1 VKTDTNGGIID
12 IICPCCA
19 RGLSDEEVKVFSK
32 RMDELKDVER
42 SEIIKVDQTIEKEKN
57 LYKRWRDI
65 VASGFNTWHE
75 RIRCNNEIRDIEN
88 VLVQKK
94 EEKNALKADLKRI
107 EHEMECL
114 KNESENL
121 SNLLNEAVRFR
132 YIAERIKDR
141 HFSIKQAKSRYCSHN
156 GDERDLKQVEADYLE
171 LMHKKD
177 KLTEENT
184 KLNKQVTSLNLRIS
198 NAASAVSQAEKEA
211 REKEALYK
219 EIQEA
224 ASRRNILEERSGAL
238 TEEEKKVNLILYMLL
253 AMTSL

>member
-1 VKTDTNGGIID
+1 MKTDTNGGIID

-19 RGLSDEEVKVFSK
+19 RGLSDEEVRVFSK
-32 RMDELKDVER
+32 RMDELKDVEK
-42 SEIIKVDQTIEKEKN
+42 SEIIKLDQTIEEEKT

-65 VASGFNTWHE
+65 VASGLNSWHE
-75 RIRCNNEIRDIEN
+75 RARCNKEIRDIEN

-94 EEKNALKADLKRI
+94 EEKNVLMADLKRI
-107 EHEMECL
+107 EHDVECL

-121 SNLLNEAVRFR
+121 SNVLNEAIRFR

-141 HFSIKQAKSRYCSHN
+141 HFSIKQAKSRYCSHS

-198 NAASAVSQAEKEA
+198 NAASAVSQAEKDA

-224 ASRRNILEERSGAL
+224 TSRRNILEERSGAL
-238 TEEEKKVNLILYMLL
+238 TEQEKKVKLILYL
-253 AMTSL
+253 

>member
-42 SEIIKVDQTIEKEKN
+42 SEIIKVDQTIDKEKN

-132 YIAERIKDR
+132 YIAERIKDEEEV
-141 HFSIKQAKSRYCSHN
+141 Y
-156 GDERDLKQVEADYLE
+156 Y
-171 LMHKKD
+171 KD
-177 KLTEENT
+177 
-184 KLNKQVTSLNLRIS
+184 
-198 NAASAVSQAEKEA
+198 
-211 REKEALYK
+211 
-219 EIQEA
+219 
-224 ASRRNILEERSGAL
+224 LEERSA
-238 TEEEKKVNLILYMLL
+238 
-253 AMTSL
+253 